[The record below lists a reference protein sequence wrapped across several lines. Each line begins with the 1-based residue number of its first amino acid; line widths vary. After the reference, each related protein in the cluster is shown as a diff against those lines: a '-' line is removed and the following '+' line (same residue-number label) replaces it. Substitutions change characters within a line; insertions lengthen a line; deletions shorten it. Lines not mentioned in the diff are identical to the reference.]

1 MITPIKTKYD
11 KLLQILYDLKSCLV
25 SYSGGVDSTFL
36 LFASYEV
43 LGDRTSG
50 VLIDTPFLPKSEK
63 SFALKTVRQLKLPL
77 IVQEANLLQHSSIIQ
92 NSPNRCYFCKKVL
105 FETIQGITNQKN
117 YQFIIEGS
125 NIDDLSDF
133 RPGRKAIQEM
143 RVKSPLVDAGF
154 TKEEIRQISKEKNIP
169 TWNKPSYS
177 CLATRI
183 PFGIPLSSEYL
194 NRIEKA
200 ECFIN
205 ELGFEQLRVRD
216 HYPVARIEIPLSI
229 NDLTR
234 ILDYRHQIVE
244 KLKSLGYQWVTL
256 DLTGYRSGKMNEELK
271 SEELK

>member
-63 SFALKTVRQLKLPL
+63 SIALKTASQLKLPL
-77 IVQEANLLQHSSIIQ
+77 IVQEVNLLQHPSIAQ

-256 DLTGYRSGKMNEELK
+256 DLAGYRSGNMNEELK
-271 SEELK
+271 SEALK